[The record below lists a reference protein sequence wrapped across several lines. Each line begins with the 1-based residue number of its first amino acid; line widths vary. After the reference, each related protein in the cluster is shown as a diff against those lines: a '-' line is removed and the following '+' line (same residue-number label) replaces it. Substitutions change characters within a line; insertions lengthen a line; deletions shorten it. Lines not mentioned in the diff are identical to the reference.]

1 MPFACQILRG
11 TTGNSGKW
19 PRLRRGLQR
28 HFAAGQRSNHGQK
41 TQASRA
47 EVPGCRRRRSRKVPP
62 MVTATVREWH
72 DEEGWGVLDSP
83 ETPGGCW
90 AHFSHIQVKGFRTLS
105 PGQQVDLQWEAPGFK
120 QDGYSYRAVDI
131 VPRPA

>member
-1 MPFACQILRG
+1 
-11 TTGNSGKW
+11 
-19 PRLRRGLQR
+19 
-28 HFAAGQRSNHGQK
+28 
-41 TQASRA
+41 
-47 EVPGCRRRRSRKVPP
+47 

-90 AHFSHIQVKGFRTLS
+90 GHFSHIQVKGFRTLS

-120 QDGYSYRAVDI
+120 QDGYSYRAVNIDSSARLTSPGDI
-131 VPRPA
+131 NDSERWRTEAATIGHTSDR